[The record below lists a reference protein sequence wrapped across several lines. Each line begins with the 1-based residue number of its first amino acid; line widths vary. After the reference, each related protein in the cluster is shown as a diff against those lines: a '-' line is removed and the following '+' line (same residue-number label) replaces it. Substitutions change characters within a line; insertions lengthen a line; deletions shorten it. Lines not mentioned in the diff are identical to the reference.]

1 MANIVV
7 QFTEKTQNRNLNPPA
22 TGSNVAAWAV
32 SKFVQTPA
40 DGTYPTTQSPD
51 ATGTTNSSGAV
62 TLSGLTSSALYYVSI
77 VDEAGMPHWTQPVV
91 AGSGVT
97 QPLVYV
103 PAPYTPPAPIV
114 YNPLCRA
121 YLIDD
126 TPLTGGSLVPV
137 PFDGANQ
144 ENGTLTLNLDDNS
157 IDPTEAG
164 YYHVTI
170 HLTFICP
177 GAGKFTS
184 GDLLTVSFY
193 VGSTLRS
200 STTVAPPTGATTFTV
215 ELNDTYITGSYT
227 ARASLTTSAGTTV
240 DVEGGA
246 GVSYLLVYG
255 VAIP

>member
-1 MANIVV
+1 MSSLLLS
-7 QFTEKTQNRNLNPPA
+7 FTENTN
-22 TGSNVAAWAV
+22 GSR
-32 SKFVQTPA
+32 T
-40 DGTYPTTQSPD
+40 SP
-51 ATGTTNSSGAV
+51 
-62 TLSGLTSSALYYVSI
+62 
-77 VDEAGMPHWTQPVV
+77 VD
-91 AGSGVT
+91 GSGVT
-97 QPLVYV
+97 AWPTSFIQN
-103 PAPYTPPAPIV
+103 PADGFYPTVGSPSASGTTFGGACTLTGLTAGDAYWVCIVDAGTAPHWFQVNSSAVGSGTTYPFTYLPSPYEAPPPVV

-121 YLIDD
+121 YLIDN

-137 PFDGANQ
+137 PFDGEDQ
-144 ENGTLTLNLDDNS
+144 ENGDLTLNLDNNS
-157 IDPTEAG
+157 IDPTEPG

-193 VGSTLRS
+193 VGATLRS

-240 DVEGGA
+240 DVEGGE
-246 GVSYLLVYG
+246 GISYLLVYG